1 MHLTHQKS
9 GAGRRIR
16 TPDLLITNQLLYR
29 LSYTSRKSSE
39 GYNSKSVRVC
49 QHENERNPKYCGGIS
64 PAAVNLRLFLRRLF
78 GGLFR
83 SLFSG
88 RVIVQIDG
96 DLHGDVLVAL
106 LVLRDDV
113 LKARVAAGA
122 ERILE

>member
-1 MHLTHQKS
+1 MEQAS
-9 GAGRRIR
+9 FDGGAGRRIR

-49 QHENERNPKYCGGIS
+49 QHENERNLKYCGGIS

-83 SLFSG
+83 GLFSG

-96 DLHGDVLVAL
+96 NLHRDVLVAL